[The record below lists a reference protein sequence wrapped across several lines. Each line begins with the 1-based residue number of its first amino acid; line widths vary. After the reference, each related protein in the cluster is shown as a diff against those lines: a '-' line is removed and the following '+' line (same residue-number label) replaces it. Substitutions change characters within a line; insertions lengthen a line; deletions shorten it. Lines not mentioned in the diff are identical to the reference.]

1 MAASLFQMIWFS
13 TKVNHS
19 SNSKFLL
26 LSKTTR
32 FPLRGA
38 HFWKCFVRLGWWCG
52 RFEFKITLRNVKN
65 SKHYSGWVCPRQKS
79 CLAIYFCM
87 NNLEEGERCLTCEKI
102 LFKHEM
108 NLSLGSKVI
117 PRDVWSFWGS
127 KAFYREWRIKGR
139 IAFSLGGKIIL
150 MPPYFYEEHFLATSL
165 FLFSSNVE
173 PKNRH
178 FEPLFAFHKVSMIMN
193 AWRLDGRIMM
203 PFLILGIQF

>member
-1 MAASLFQMIWFS
+1 MIWFS
-13 TKVNHS
+13 TKVNYS
-19 SNSKFLL
+19 FNSKFHL

-32 FPLRGA
+32 FLLKGA
-38 HFWKCFVRLGWWCG
+38 HFWKCFVRLSWWCG
-52 RFEFKITLRNVKN
+52 RSEFKITLRNVKN
-65 SKHYSGWVCPRQKS
+65 SQHYSCWVCPRQKS

-193 AWRLDGRIMM
+193 AWSLDGRIMM
-203 PFLILGIQF
+203 PFSILGIQF

>member
-1 MAASLFQMIWFS
+1 MAIYFCCLVKTLMAASLFQMIWFS

-52 RFEFKITLRNVKN
+52 RSEFKITLRNVKN
-65 SKHYSGWVCPRQKS
+65 SQHYSCWVCPRQKS

-165 FLFSSNVE
+165 FIF
-173 PKNRH
+173 
-178 FEPLFAFHKVSMIMN
+178 
-193 AWRLDGRIMM
+193 
-203 PFLILGIQF
+203 